1 MEFSIR
7 LKEMREAKG
16 LSQAEL
22 AQKIG
27 VGISTVGMWESTNRT
42 PGAKTLQRLI
52 SYFGCSIDYLLG
64 RTDDLGAAL
73 PVSQKLP
80 DEELELL
87 RLYRSLPSE
96 FRSSLLNSA
105 RLWAGEPVSAS
116 DKKKA

>member
-64 RTDDLGAAL
+64 RTNDVYTAVPTEQNLTH
-73 PVSQKLP
+73 
-80 DEELELL
+80 DEKEVLEL
-87 RLYRSLPSE
+87 YSSLPPSRKE
-96 FRSSLLNSA
+96 DLIIYLRALS
-105 RLWAGEPVSAS
+105 GAS
-116 DKKKA
+116 DSTAKKKA